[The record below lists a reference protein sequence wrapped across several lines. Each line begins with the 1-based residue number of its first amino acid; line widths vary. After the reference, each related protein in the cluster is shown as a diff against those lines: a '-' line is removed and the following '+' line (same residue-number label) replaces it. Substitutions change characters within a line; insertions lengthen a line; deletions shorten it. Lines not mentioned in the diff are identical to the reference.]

1 MMKLGRWLGAKSAG
15 KEITSGVCKV
25 ERVDKL
31 ARLSSGGSPGIIT
44 QSDAKCPSGVIMR
57 K

>member
-25 ERVDKL
+25 ERMDKL